1 MATSAAASAAAKSA
15 APSTPSPWLGDG
27 PGALNVDTVLQQVSQ
42 DDQEE
47 WEYEYS
53 ATETETYYLTVELSY
68 PEFKERPA
76 KAHHHSRGGYY
87 KNWSDQYADH
97 LKFDAKP
104 NDHAVGPQ
112 DSNPKEAGR
121 DEDNGRDDVENPE
134 PGLDAPGVEQ
144 EENAEDAN
152 IDPRLRAM
160 GDGSRNDATKPTK
173 HGRKDKGKEKE
184 KEVEHARAVTEAT
197 ATATATADDRES
209 ADEPLEEIQILE
221 LHSRNPIISYR
232 GRVFEGQWA
241 EVIGTEAILAD
252 REAKDAAQLPALRHL
267 PGGVDILGASS
278 SRLLTTEKILKPK
291 VAQEDSLAAIREEW
305 NIRIPPGKD
314 RTGERAQ
321 QLRFLENLMA
331 LKKKRGDADEVTV
344 YALDGPGKDFDDR
357 KGPDFKPRRKKPGLG
372 VDQSNGTGQNE
383 RRERRYVRRSQ
394 GRRGGRRRRASAAR
408 GGTAA
413 TDRSTGSALD
423 SNSLSTPTPSHW
435 DELFGIQ
442 EDEDEVDSINDISE
456 DSDGP
461 ERRHV
466 SSGEDNE
473 DDEGDEDD
481 NDNDGD
487 GDVMMFD

>member
-1 MATSAAASAAAKSA
+1 MATSAAAATATA
-15 APSTPSPWLGDG
+15 SPWLGDEA
-27 PGALNVDTVLQQVSQ
+27 GALNVDTILQQVSQ
-42 DDQEE
+42 DDQDE

-53 ATETETYYLTVELSY
+53 ATETETYYLTLELSY
-68 PEFKERPA
+68 PEFKDRPA

-97 LKFDAKP
+97 LKLDAKP
-104 NDHAVGPQ
+104 DHAVGQQEPGHNE
-112 DSNPKEAGR
+112 DGNDKENGQG
-121 DEDNGRDDVENPE
+121 DEDAPE
-134 PGLDAPGVEQ
+134 PEEDVPEEEV

-160 GDGSRNDATKPTK
+160 GDTSRPEPKKPANQGK
-173 HGRKDKGKEKE
+173 REKGKGKEKE
-184 KEVEHARAVTEAT
+184 VEATKHAAEATEA
-197 ATATATADDRES
+197 AEAAES
-209 ADEPLEEIQILE
+209 DKDSANEPLEEIQILE

-252 REAKDAAQLPALRHL
+252 REAKDVTQLPALRHL

-278 SRLLTTEKILKPK
+278 SRILTTEKILKPK

-321 QLRFLENLMA
+321 QLRFLENLIA

-344 YALDGPGKDFDDR
+344 YAMDGPGKDFDDR
-357 KGPDFKPRRKKPGLG
+357 KGPDFKPRRKKPSLG
-372 VDQSNGTGQNE
+372 VEQNNGVSQSD
-383 RRERRYVRRSQ
+383 RRERRYTRRSQ

-408 GGTAA
+408 GAGVAM
-413 TDRSTGSALD
+413 DRGAGSGLD
-423 SNSLSTPTPSHW
+423 SNALSTPTPSHW

-442 EDEDEVDSINDISE
+442 D
-456 DSDGP
+456 
-461 ERRHV
+461 
-466 SSGEDNE
+466 
-473 DDEGDEDD
+473 DEDD
-481 NDNDGD
+481 NDSLNDIYEDSDGAERGRAAFDDDNEDEDEDEDDGDGDGD
-487 GDVMMFD
+487 GDVVMLD

>member
-1 MATSAAASAAAKSA
+1 MATSPAAKSA
-15 APSTPSPWLGDG
+15 ATTTPSPWLGDE
-27 PGALNVDTVLQQVSQ
+27 PGALNIDKVLQQVSQ

-97 LKFDAKP
+97 LKLDAKP
-104 NDHAVGPQ
+104 SDHAVGPQ
-112 DSNPKEAGR
+112 DSNDQDDR
-121 DEDNGRDDVENPE
+121 NGQGNDRDDEENPE
-134 PGLDAPGVEQ
+134 PEQ
-144 EENAEDAN
+144 NPLGEEREENAEDAN

-160 GDGSRNDATKPTK
+160 GDAGRNDATKPTK
-173 HGRKDKGKEKE
+173 HGRKDKGKGKE
-184 KEVEHARAVTEAT
+184 KEVETAIAVTEAT
-197 ATATATADDRES
+197 ADDVER

-221 LHSRNPIISYR
+221 LHSHNPIISYR

-252 REAKDAAQLPALRHL
+252 RDAKDAAQLPALRHL
-267 PGGVDILGASS
+267 PGGVDILGACS

-321 QLRFLENLMA
+321 QLRFLENLIA
-331 LKKKRGDADEVTV
+331 LKKKRGDPDEVTV

-357 KGPDFKPRRKKPGLG
+357 KGPDFKPRRKKPSLG
-372 VDQSNGTGQNE
+372 VDQSNEAGQDE
-383 RRERRYVRRSQ
+383 RRERRYTRRSQ
-394 GRRGGRRRRASAAR
+394 GRRGGRRRRAFAAR
-408 GGTAA
+408 GGSAA
-413 TDRSTGSALD
+413 TDRSAGSNLD
-423 SNSLSTPTPSHW
+423 SNTLSTPTPSHW

-442 EDEDEVDSINDISE
+442 EDEDEDDSINDVS

-461 ERRHV
+461 GRRGA
-466 SSGEDNE
+466 SSGEDH
-473 DDEGDEDD
+473 DDDEEGDEDD
-481 NDNDGD
+481 NDNDND
-487 GDVMMFD
+487 GDVMMLD

>member
-1 MATSAAASAAAKSA
+1 MATSAAAATIASTTKATAATATA
-15 APSTPSPWLGDG
+15 SPWLGDEA
-27 PGALNVDTVLQQVSQ
+27 GALNVDTILQQVSQ
-42 DDQEE
+42 DDQDE

-53 ATETETYYLTVELSY
+53 TTETETYYLTLELSY
-68 PEFKERPA
+68 PEFKDRPA

-97 LKFDAKP
+97 LKLDAKP
-104 NDHAVGPQ
+104 DLAVGQQ
-112 DSNPKEAGR
+112 DLNHNADGNGKDNDQNNEEA
-121 DEDNGRDDVENPE
+121 PE
-134 PGLDAPGVEQ
+134 P
-144 EENAEDAN
+144 EEEVLEEEEEVNAEDAN

-160 GDGSRNDATKPTK
+160 GDDSHNATKKTAK
-173 HGRKDKGKEKE
+173 QGKKDKGKGKEKE
-184 KEVEHARAVTEAT
+184 VETTKAAPEAT
-197 ATATATADDRES
+197 EGDEES
-209 ADEPLEEIQILE
+209 ANDPLEEIQILE

-241 EVIGTEAILAD
+241 EVIGTEAILTD

-278 SRLLTTEKILKPK
+278 SRILTTEKILKPR

-321 QLRFLENLMA
+321 QLRFLENLIA

-344 YALDGPGKDFDDR
+344 YAMDGPGKDFDDR
-357 KGPDFKPRRKKPGLG
+357 KGPDFKPRRKKPSLG
-372 VDQSNGTGQNE
+372 VDQTNGASQSD
-383 RRERRYVRRSQ
+383 RRERRYTRRSQ

-408 GGTAA
+408 GTSAA
-413 TDRSTGSALD
+413 TDRGAGSGLD
-423 SNSLSTPTPSHW
+423 SNALSTPTPSHW

-442 EDEDEVDSINDISE
+442 DDEDDNDNDSLNDIYE

-461 ERRHV
+461 ERRRAG
-466 SSGEDNE
+466 SDDENE
-473 DDEGDEDD
+473 DDDGDEDD
-481 NDNDGD
+481 NDAMILD
-487 GDVMMFD
+487 

>member
-1 MATSAAASAAAKSA
+1 MATSAAASSAGQSAAAT
-15 APSTPSPWLGDG
+15 TPSPWLGDE
-27 PGALNVDTVLQQVSQ
+27 PGALNVDKVLQQVSQ
-42 DDQEE
+42 DDQDE

-97 LKFDAKP
+97 LKLDAKAS
-104 NDHAVGPQ
+104 DHAVGPQ
-112 DSNPKEAGR
+112 DSNDKEGNDQGNNQD
-121 DEDNGRDDVENPE
+121 DEEGPGPE
-134 PGLDAPGVEQ
+134 HGPPAQEQ
-144 EENAEDAN
+144 EEDAEDAN

-160 GDGSRNDATKPTK
+160 GDDGRIHAAKPTN
-173 HGRKDKGKEKE
+173 HGRKDKGKGKE
-184 KEVEHARAVTEAT
+184 KEVETARAVTEAT
-197 ATATATADDRES
+197 AEDPEQAE
-209 ADEPLEEIQILE
+209 EPLEEIQILE
-221 LHSRNPIISYR
+221 LHSHNPIISYR

-267 PGGVDILGASS
+267 PGGVDLLGASA

-291 VAQEDSLAAIREEW
+291 VAREDSLAAIREEW

-321 QLRFLENLMA
+321 QLRFLENLIA
-331 LKKKRGDADEVTV
+331 LKKKRGDPDEVTV

-357 KGPDFKPRRKKPGLG
+357 KGPDFKPRRKKPSLG
-372 VDQSNGTGQNE
+372 VDQSNGADPNE
-383 RRERRYVRRSQ
+383 RRERRYTRRSQ

-408 GGTAA
+408 GGSAA
-413 TDRSTGSALD
+413 TDRGTGSALD
-423 SNSLSTPTPSHW
+423 SNELSTPTPSHW

-442 EDEDEVDSINDISE
+442 EDEDEDDSINDVSE

-461 ERRHV
+461 ERRRA
-466 SSGEDNE
+466 SSDEDN

-481 NDNDGD
+481 NDGD
-487 GDVMMFD
+487 AMILD

>member
-15 APSTPSPWLGDG
+15 ATTTPSPWLGDEA
-27 PGALNVDTVLQQVSQ
+27 GALNVDKVLQQVSQ
-42 DDQEE
+42 DDQDE

-97 LKFDAKP
+97 LKLDAKS
-104 NDHAVGPQ
+104 NDHAVGAQ
-112 DSNPKEAGR
+112 DSNDKEDGNDQGNEQD
-121 DEDNGRDDVENPE
+121 DEENPE
-134 PGLDAPGVEQ
+134 PERDAPGDEQ
-144 EENAEDAN
+144 EANAEDAN
-152 IDPRLRAM
+152 IDPRLMAM
-160 GDGSRNDATKPTK
+160 GDTGRKDATNTTK
-173 HGRKDKGKEKE
+173 HGRKEKGKGKEKE
-184 KEVEHARAVTEAT
+184 AETARAATEAT
-197 ATATATADDRES
+197 ADDMEP

-291 VAQEDSLAAIREEW
+291 VAQEDSLAPIREEW

-321 QLRFLENLMA
+321 QLRFLENLIA
-331 LKKKRGDADEVTV
+331 LKKKRGDPDEVTV

-357 KGPDFKPRRKKPGLG
+357 KGPDFKPRRKKPSLG
-372 VDQSNGTGQNE
+372 VDQGTGNQDE
-383 RRERRYVRRSQ
+383 RRERRYTRRSL

-408 GGTAA
+408 GGAAA
-413 TDRSTGSALD
+413 TDTGNGSALD
-423 SNSLSTPTPSHW
+423 SNALSTPTPSHW

-442 EDEDEVDSINDISE
+442 EDEDEDGSINDISE

-461 ERRHV
+461 ERRRA
-466 SSGEDNE
+466 SSGEDND
-473 DDEGDEDD
+473 DDEGDEYDND

-487 GDVMMFD
+487 VMMLD

>member
-1 MATSAAASAAAKSA
+1 MATSDAASVAAKRA
-15 APSTPSPWLGDG
+15 ATTTPSPWLGDE

-42 DDQEE
+42 DDQDE

-97 LKFDAKP
+97 LKLDAKS
-104 NDHAVGPQ
+104 NDQAFGPQ
-112 DSNPKEAGR
+112 DANGKGDGNDQCNDDD
-121 DEDNGRDDVENPE
+121 DEENPGPE
-134 PGLDAPGVEQ
+134 RDAPGEEQ

-152 IDPRLRAM
+152 IDPRLRAI
-160 GDGSRNDATKPTK
+160 GDAGRNNATKPTN
-173 HGRKDKGKEKE
+173 HGKRDKGKGKEKE
-184 KEVEHARAVTEAT
+184 VETARAVTEAT
-197 ATATATADDRES
+197 AEDMER
-209 ADEPLEEIQILE
+209 ADEPPEEIQILE
-221 LHSRNPIISYR
+221 LHSHNPIISYR

-291 VAQEDSLAAIREEW
+291 VAREDSLAAIRQEW

-321 QLRFLENLMA
+321 QLRFLENLIA
-331 LKKKRGDADEVTV
+331 LKKKRGDPDEVTV

-357 KGPDFKPRRKKPGLG
+357 KGPDFKPRRKKPSLG
-372 VDQSNGTGQNE
+372 VDQSIGAGQNE
-383 RRERRYVRRSQ
+383 RGERRYTRRSQ

-413 TDRSTGSALD
+413 ADRGNGSALD
-423 SNSLSTPTPSHW
+423 SNALSTPTPSHW

-442 EDEDEVDSINDISE
+442 EDEDEDGSVIDISE

-461 ERRHV
+461 ERRRA
-466 SSGEDNE
+466 SSGEDNDDDD

-481 NDNDGD
+481 ND
-487 GDVMMFD
+487 GDVMMLD

>member
-1 MATSAAASAAAKSA
+1 MATSAAASSAGKSA
-15 APSTPSPWLGDG
+15 AATTPSPWLGDE
-27 PGALNVDTVLQQVSQ
+27 PGALNVDKVLQQVSQ
-42 DDQEE
+42 DDQDE

-97 LKFDAKP
+97 LKLDAKAS
-104 NDHAVGPQ
+104 DHAVGPQ
-112 DSNPKEAGR
+112 DSNDKEGNDQGNNED
-121 DEDNGRDDVENPE
+121 DEEGPGPE
-134 PGLDAPGVEQ
+134 HGAPAQEQ

-160 GDGSRNDATKPTK
+160 GDDGRNHAAKPTN
-173 HGRKDKGKEKE
+173 HGRKDKGKGKE
-184 KEVEHARAVTEAT
+184 KEVETARAVTEAT
-197 ATATATADDRES
+197 AEDPEQAE
-209 ADEPLEEIQILE
+209 EPLEEIQILE
-221 LHSRNPIISYR
+221 LHSHNPIISYR

-267 PGGVDILGASS
+267 PGGVDILGASA

-291 VAQEDSLAAIREEW
+291 VAREDSLAAIREEW

-321 QLRFLENLMA
+321 QLRFLENLIA
-331 LKKKRGDADEVTV
+331 LKKKRGDPDEVTV

-357 KGPDFKPRRKKPGLG
+357 KGPDFKPRRKKPSLG
-372 VDQSNGTGQNE
+372 VDQSNGADPNE
-383 RRERRYVRRSQ
+383 RRERRYTRRSQ

-408 GGTAA
+408 GGSAA
-413 TDRSTGSALD
+413 TDRGTGSALD
-423 SNSLSTPTPSHW
+423 SNELSTPTPSHW

-442 EDEDEVDSINDISE
+442 EDEDEDDSINDVSE

-461 ERRHV
+461 ERRRA
-466 SSGEDNE
+466 SSDEDN

-481 NDNDGD
+481 NGGD
-487 GDVMMFD
+487 AMMLD